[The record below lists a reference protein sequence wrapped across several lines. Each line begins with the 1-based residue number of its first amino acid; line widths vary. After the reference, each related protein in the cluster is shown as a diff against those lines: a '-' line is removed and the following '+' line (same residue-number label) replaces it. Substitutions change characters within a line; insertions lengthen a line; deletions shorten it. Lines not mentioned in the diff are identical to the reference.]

1 MEIQVKDLT
10 LLIANPWVDRYAE
23 SISRRFPQLDIIKTE
38 LLNEEKE
45 AISEDVSEVDI
56 ILSFTPL
63 IRSQPKMKHLKWFQ
77 ALAAGFDHIAGS
89 GVLTEDVI
97 LTNAAGVAGI
107 GISEFTIAM
116 MLAFAK
122 KFPMLFD
129 KQSKREWG
137 FWCSGELNGKTLG
150 ILGLGHLG
158 RPLAKTAKLGF
169 DMEVIAYDKFVTDY
183 EYADKVSSNLKEILT
198 ASDFLV
204 VTLPLSDDTKGLLGE
219 EEFKMM
225 KKNLFFM
232 NMGRGDIVIRDAF
245 LRALR
250 EKWIAGAG
258 LDVFWGSDPSEM
270 ILNPHD
276 ELWGF
281 ENVIISPHT
290 AWFSENYAQRAS
302 DLFCHNLERFIQG
315 EPMINQVDW

>member
-1 MEIQVKDLT
+1 MAIQVKDLT
-10 LLIANPWVDRYAE
+10 LLIANPWVDQYAE
-23 SISRRFPQLDIIKTE
+23 YISGRFPQLNIIKSK

-45 AISEDVSEVDI
+45 AISEDVREVDI

-63 IRSQPKMKHLKWFQ
+63 IKSQPKMKHLKWFQ
-77 ALAAGFDHIAGS
+77 SLSAGVDHIIGS
-89 GVLTEDVI
+89 GVLKKDVI

-107 GISEFTIAM
+107 GISEFVITM

-122 KFPMLFD
+122 KFPMLIEN
-129 KQSKREWG
+129 QSKREWG
-137 FWCSGELNGKTLG
+137 FWCSDELHGKTLG

-169 DMEVIAYDKFVTDY
+169 DMKVIAYDKFVTEY

-204 VTLPLSDDTKGLLGE
+204 VTLPLNDDTRGLLGE

-225 KKNLFFM
+225 KKNLFFV
-232 NMGRGDIVIRDAF
+232 NMARGDIVVKDA
-245 LRALR
+245 LLKALK

-270 ILNPHD
+270 ILDPND

-290 AWFSENYAQRAS
+290 AWFSENYVKRAS
-302 DLFCHNLERFIQG
+302 DLFCDNLERFIRG
-315 EPMINQVDW
+315 EPMINQIDW